1 MLFRLVCGNV
11 FGTDWST
18 NTVVQE
24 NSKKHLYIY
33 NINVYYKNH
42 IYLLILFLAGSLK
55 EFGVLIANVE
65 EERERM
71 VKV

>member
-1 MLFRLVCGNV
+1 M
-11 FGTDWST
+11 
-18 NTVVQE
+18 
-24 NSKKHLYIY
+24 YI
-33 NINVYYKNH
+33 I